1 MVPQEIKEQ
10 IRVRVKA
17 EMLEDRRLWSEQ
29 DTELKISESE
39 HLWAM
44 PKSKKETASSVASG

>member
-44 PKSKKETASSVASG
+44 PKSKRETASSVVSG